1 MFIDSLVV
9 IVQDVLLK
17 SKLVDY
23 KGAKI
28 EDVFGLSPNH
38 VSSTN
43 NGNKYYICMN
53 F

>member
-1 MFIDSLVV
+1 MFLHSLVV
-9 IVQDVLLK
+9 IVQDVFLK
-17 SKLVDY
+17 SKLVDH

-28 EDVFGLSPNH
+28 DDVFGLSPNH

-43 NGNKYYICMN
+43 NGNNYYISMN